1 VFVIRCLVR
10 RPARLAVIAPLAL
23 VLALAACGRKGP
35 LDAPPSAAIVQ
46 PPPAEPALGE
56 APIDPMFS
64 GYVRAP
70 QPEAVQPGPRQPA
83 PQRRFFLDWLL

>member
-1 VFVIRCLVR
+1 
-10 RPARLAVIAPLAL
+10 

-83 PQRRFFLDWLL
+83 PLRRFFLDWLL